1 MTGGVGGRL
10 PAHFSQ
16 VHDNMA
22 FQSKLLPGLRVPK
35 ARMTR
40 LVCGC
45 LVLLGILLSTVSAH
59 PSDVGWVA
67 SRPAVGVAARRRG
80 RRTELSPRDGRTLVV
95 GIVARISGCQN
106 QKELSLDDQVDHFK
120 EVVAEM
126 YDGPVEYVIIAT
138 KGKGE
143 RLDRPELKDVEQLLR
158 SGRLDL
164 LGAEDLGRLVRGATA
179 AWLCGI
185 AVDNGTRVL
194 SVNDGIDTAD
204 DTWEEDVLEACAD
217 HVGHNAH
224 TSRRL
229 KHKLMN
235 RFKKHGGATPRE
247 IFGYV
252 KPAGAKTFDD
262 WTKDDNATPI
272 YKEWFRMLREGQTA
286 EAVADWLN
294 ACGVPVGKYARG
306 TKWTGKMVRRMT
318 RNTILKGMPERGNK
332 VTVKHHETGRRVS
345 VKNPDGPETYAC
357 PHLIH
362 IDPAEFDEVNA
373 ILKAANRDRGRKLVP
388 GADPRKG
395 VSRKRTVWPGQHA
408 RCGVCG
414 RLYYWGGHGQ
424 TTHMM
429 CSGNREYACW
439 NGVTFDG
446 HFAAKAVAAA
456 VLLAVEQLPGF
467 DPALAERVRAQAD
480 AERDTKADDV
490 RRLDREEAEKRHAAD
505 RLLAM
510 IEGTD
515 AGGRSALLADRLE
528 ELEGRL
534 AAIPRERRAIL
545 QRPVLVRE
553 LPAVETLKGLARKA
567 LDRLASGD
575 PEVGNQLRVLL
586 PEVLIFPV
594 RPVGGGRT
602 VARARV
608 VLDLVALLDG
618 PAAAAVGRVLRQV
631 IWVDLFDQPQR
642 IKYRAEIV
650 ALRAAGHTERQVA
663 AAVGLQ
669 QPTVQRA
676 MALSRLMAEN
686 GLTDPYEFLTAPP
699 ADDKKMRRHRHPRY
713 RFDPLP
719 GFPAGTT
726 D

>member
-1 MTGGVGGRL
+1 
-10 PAHFSQ
+10 
-16 VHDNMA
+16 
-22 FQSKLLPGLRVPK
+22 
-35 ARMTR
+35 
-40 LVCGC
+40 
-45 LVLLGILLSTVSAH
+45 
-59 PSDVGWVA
+59 
-67 SRPAVGVAARRRG
+67 
-80 RRTELSPRDGRTLVV
+80 LVV

-106 QKELSLDDQVDHFK
+106 QKELSLDDQVDHVK
-120 EVVAEM
+120 EMVAEM
-126 YDGPVEYVIIAT
+126 FDGPVEYVTIAT
-138 KGKGE
+138 RGKGE
-143 RLDRPELKDVEQLLR
+143 RVDRPELEDIERRLRERQL
-158 SGRLDL
+158 DI

-204 DTWEEDVLEACAD
+204 DTWEGDVLEACAE

-224 TSRRL
+224 TSKRL
-229 KHKLMN
+229 KYKLMN

-247 IFGYV
+247 IYGYI
-252 KPAGAKTFDD
+252 KPAGATTFDD

-272 YKEWFRMLREGQTA
+272 YKEWFRMLREHQNG
-286 EAVADWLN
+286 EAVADWLKVR
-294 ACGVPVGKYARG
+294 GVPVGKYARG
-306 TKWTGKMVRRMT
+306 KQWTGRMVLRIT
-318 RNTILKGMPERGNK
+318 RNPILKGMPERGNK
-332 VTVKHHETGRRVS
+332 MTVKHNETGRRVS
-345 VKNPDGPETYAC
+345 VTNPDGPETYAC
-357 PHLIH
+357 PHLAH

-373 ILKAANRDRGRKLVP
+373 IVNAANRGYGRKPVA

-429 CSGNREYACW
+429 CAGNREYACW

-446 HFAAKAVAAA
+446 HFAARAVAAA
-456 VLLAVEQLPGF
+456 VLAAVEQLPGF
-467 DPALAERVRAQAD
+467 DVAVAERVRAQAD
-480 AERDTKADDV
+480 AERDTKADDL
-490 RRLDREEAEKRHAAD
+490 RRLDREEVEKRQAAD
-505 RLLAM
+505 RVLAM

-515 AGGRSALLADRLE
+515 AGGRSTLLADRLA

-545 QRPVLVRE
+545 QRPALVRE
-553 LPAVETLKGLARKA
+553 LPAVDTLKELAGKV

-575 PEVGNQLRVLL
+575 PDVGNQLRVLL

-602 VARARV
+602 VARVRV

-631 IWVDLFDQPQR
+631 IWVDLFDPPQR
-642 IKYRAEIV
+642 IKRRAEIV

-663 AAVGLQ
+663 AALGLQ

-676 MALSRLMAEN
+676 MALTRLMAER
-686 GLTDPYEFLTAPP
+686 GLTGPYEFLTAPA